1 MSKVNEVEKVK
12 EVEETVVIS
21 GNVSYSVV
29 KKQVDGKQRTTVKY
43 SVESDIDNVSFI
55 QGLKDIAKLLT
66 S

>member
-21 GNVSYSVV
+21 GNISYSVI
-29 KKQVDGKQRTTVKY
+29 KKQVDGKERTTVKY